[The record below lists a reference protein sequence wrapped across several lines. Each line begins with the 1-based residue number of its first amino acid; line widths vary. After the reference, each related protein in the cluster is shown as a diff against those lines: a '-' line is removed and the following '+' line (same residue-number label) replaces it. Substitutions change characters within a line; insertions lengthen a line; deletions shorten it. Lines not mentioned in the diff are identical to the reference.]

1 MLSSL
6 LSTSAA
12 VGAVRPALL
21 ARCVAA
27 RYGGDF
33 FRALSQ
39 QSFCQQRKFTST
51 RRTFDSDDESTFLR
65 LDHLRSDGPT
75 LSYEIPQNVRQKVIS
90 PADAVALVRNG
101 DTVCVSGFVSQGAA
115 EAVLKALGERYEETG
130 SPHSLTLLFGGGPG
144 DWETRGLNHLAK
156 TKDEEGKP
164 PMLRRTIGGHYG
176 QVPKVAE
183 LALAERTEAW
193 VRTNSF

>member
-1 MLSSL
+1 M
-6 LSTSAA
+6 SAA
-12 VGAVRPALL
+12 VRVVRPTLL
-21 ARCVAA
+21 VRCVAA

-33 FRALSQ
+33 FRDLGK
-39 QSFCQQRKFTST
+39 QSFCQQRIFTST
-51 RRTFDSDDESTFLR
+51 RRTFDSDGEEATFLQ
-65 LDHLRSDGPT
+65 LDHMRHDGPT
-75 LSYEIPQNVRQKVIS
+75 LSYEIPRNVRQKIIS

-144 DWETRGLNHLAK
+144 DWDTRGLNHLAK
-156 TKDEEGKP
+156 TKDKEGKP

-176 QVPKVAE
+176 QVPMVAE
-183 LALAERTEAW
+183 LALSERTEAW
-193 VRTNSF
+193 VRTNAF